1 MTLGSAE
8 IYTNIAN
15 KLFVKGVVALNCT
28 RTESSVPSGTYL
40 QSEFSITLWLNLQTF
55 DNSASNNVLRFCDT
69 SSGYRDVI
77 KFLNSQQLNYLQGRV
92 GAWFTVTSSII
103 FPRDVWTFVT
113 ITCKQRNVKIYFNET
128 LVASANNLN
137 RNTFQ
142 SNENTF
148 GIASLGFLLM
158 DFKIYNR
165 SITEEEI
172 AIEYNS
178 RLFNVQTITKN

>member
-55 DNSASNNVLRFCDT
+55 DNSPTNNVLRFYD
-69 SSGYRDVI
+69 SSVTGNRDI
-77 KFLNSQQLNYLQGRV
+77 IRIMDSQKLSYISQYD
-92 GAWFTVTSSII
+92 GAWLIVTSSII
-103 FPRDVWTFVT
+103 IPQDLWTFVS
-113 ITCKQRNVKIYFNET
+113 ITCKQSNVKIYFNET

-137 RNTFQ
+137 RNVFQ

-148 GIASLGFLLM
+148 GIANLGFLLM
-158 DFKIYNR
+158 DFKI
-165 SITEEEI
+165 
-172 AIEYNS
+172 
-178 RLFNVQTITKN
+178 